1 MYDFLYLALL
11 AGLGVAIVAGPM
23 GSLVVWQRM
32 AYFGDTL
39 AHGSLLGIALGMW
52 LSWSNSLAVVIVCL
66 LIAGVLIVFERQRLL
81 ATDTILG
88 ILSHGSLALGLVALT
103 LIPGARTDMEALLFG
118 DILTVTAVEVS
129 VVWLMAVCVLLA
141 LWRLWPSLLAITVHE
156 DLARVEG
163 VRVDAVKAVL
173 KLLLALVVAISMKVV
188 GVLLITA
195 LLIIPAAS
203 ARHFAKTPEQ
213 MALLASMVAMLAV
226 CAGLGTSWW
235 LNTPVGPSIVVS
247 ASLFFVLVLLFRGRG
262 QQG

>member
-11 AGLGVAIVAGPM
+11 GGLGVALVAGPM

-39 AHGSLLGIALGMW
+39 AHGALLGIALGMW
-52 LSWSNSLAVVIVCL
+52 LTWSSTLAVIAVCL
-66 LIAGVLIVFERQRLL
+66 AIAGLLIVFERQRLL
-81 ATDTILG
+81 ATDTVLG

-118 DILTVTAVEVS
+118 DILTVTVAEVA
-129 VVWLMAVCVLLA
+129 VVWLMAASVLLV
-141 LWRLWPSLLAITVHE
+141 LWRLWPALLAITVHE

-163 VRVDAVKAVL
+163 VAVDRVKPML

-195 LLIIPAAS
+195 LLIIPAAT

-213 MALLASMVAMLAV
+213 MAVLASVIAVFSVCSGLAS
-226 CAGLGTSWW
+226 SWW
-235 LNTPVGPSIVVS
+235 LNTPVGPSIVVC
-247 ASLFFVLVLLFRGRG
+247 ASLFFVLVFAVYNRRV
-262 QQG
+262 

>member
-52 LSWSNSLAVVIVCL
+52 FSLSNSLAVVIVCL
-66 LIAGVLIVFERQRLL
+66 LIAGVLIVFERQHLL
-81 ATDTILG
+81 ATDTVLG

-103 LIPGARTDMEALLFG
+103 LIPGARTDMESLLFG
-118 DILTVTAVEVS
+118 DILTVTVAEVS
-129 VVWLMAVCVLLA
+129 VVWLMAACVLFA

-163 VRVDAVKAVL
+163 VRVNVVKAVL
-173 KLLLALVVAISMKVV
+173 KLLLALVVAI
-188 GVLLITA
+188 
-195 LLIIPAAS
+195 
-203 ARHFAKTPEQ
+203 
-213 MALLASMVAMLAV
+213 
-226 CAGLGTSWW
+226 
-235 LNTPVGPSIVVS
+235 
-247 ASLFFVLVLLFRGRG
+247 
-262 QQG
+262 

>member
-213 MALLASMVAMLAV
+213 MALLASGVAMLAV
-226 CAGLGTSWW
+226 CAGLAASWW